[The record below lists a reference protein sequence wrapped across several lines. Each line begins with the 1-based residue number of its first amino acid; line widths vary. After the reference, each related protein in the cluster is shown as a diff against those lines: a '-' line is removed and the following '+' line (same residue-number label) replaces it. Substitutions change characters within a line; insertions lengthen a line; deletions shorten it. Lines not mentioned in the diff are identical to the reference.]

1 MKLGRTL
8 LATVLAV
15 GSCMLAPTVM
25 AQENVGTTEFILKVE
40 NTTPYIIIEMSRDL
54 GYDDPVDML
63 DAIANGHLS
72 IQENN

>member
-1 MKLGRTL
+1 
-8 LATVLAV
+8 
-15 GSCMLAPTVM
+15 MLAPTVM

-54 GYDDPVDML
+54 GYDDPGDML
-63 DAIANGHLS
+63 DAIANGHLF